1 MAGQVSLEPYTQILA
16 HNQQAVPTATATAV
30 PLVANT
36 SRHAILI
43 KNMDAAVTIYVGKA
57 DTVTTS
63 TGYPIEKGVEAVFT
77 LTAAQPLYVIHAK
90 GSDLTVAWMEL
101 GY

>member
-16 HNQQAVPTATATAV
+16 HNQQAVPTGSATAV
-30 PLVANT
+30 PLAAAT
-36 SRHAILI
+36 ARHTILI
-43 KNMDAAVTIYVGKA
+43 KNLDTATTIYVGKDA
-57 DTVTTS
+57 TVTTS

-77 LTAAQPLYVIHAK
+77 MTAAQPLYVIHAK